1 MGKKEQQ
8 FSKSEA
14 WLDWL
19 SDGSPKKMRPANGQG
34 RPHQPRPYAAQARTT
49 PSTHA
54 APVRRTL
61 GLRPEMFTT
70 QPAEPA
76 AAPPKQSK
84 IGKRFRPSKP
94 QPVLYGAGRADDG
107 NIAIHIDL
115 PKFQLPSMHIPW
127 KKVFKWGSV
136 ALVVALVIIGTPT
149 LIRHQTTEQKK
160 KAAATAEATPVYSPL
175 KPEQQVSGAQYD
187 GKRKLYKYDDTYK
200 GLTITVSQQPL
211 PENLRDNPAKVKQ
224 LAEGLG
230 TVESFETTNGT
241 MYIASGEE
249 SNTQRVV
256 VAHRQLLIFL
266 QSNGTLS
273 PVDWVAYVQN
283 LD

>member
-1 MGKKEQQ
+1 MGKNEQQ
-8 FSKSEA
+8 FSKSQA

-19 SDGSPKKMRPANGQG
+19 SDGSSEKTRPANGQG
-34 RPHQPRPYAAQARTT
+34 HSHQQRQHVSQARTVS
-49 PSTHA
+49 STYV
-54 APVRRTL
+54 APARRTL
-61 GLRPEMFTT
+61 GLRPEMFTASSAKPIT
-70 QPAEPA
+70 K
-76 AAPPKQSK
+76 PPE
-84 IGKRFRPSKP
+84 RPKAGRRLKKP
-94 QPVLYGAGRADDG
+94 QPILHAAGQADDG
-107 NIAIHIDL
+107 NIAIRIDL

-127 KKVFKWGSV
+127 RKVFKWGSV
-136 ALVVALVIIGTPT
+136 ALIIAVIIVGTPT

-211 PENLRDNPAKVKQ
+211 PENLRDDPAKIKQ